1 MTTATP
7 ALELPSSLSRAR
19 RKLADRIGDPALRGL
34 CGLASL
40 VAVALLLLLA
50 YKVFDQSGSSFSKFG
65 LGFIGHQTWDSGSA
79 QQFGAADFIFGT
91 LVTSLV
97 AILFAAPMS
106 IGIALY
112 LTELAPGKV
121 RRPIAT
127 LVELLAAIP
136 SVVLGLWGILVLA
149 PFMNSTLEPALH
161 SVLGWIPL
169 FGGSPSGFGLLTAS
183 VILTIMAVP
192 IVSAVT
198 REVFETVPPEL
209 KEGAYALGATRWEM
223 IKMAVL
229 PYARPGIVGGVILGL
244 GRALGEAIAVT
255 QVIGGTQGIHA
266 SLFGPGDTLASRV
279 ANEYQGAT
287 SPLQISSLFYLSA
300 ILLVIALLVNGTAR
314 LIVRRSTPAGVMS

>member
-1 MTTATP
+1 MTTSTP
-7 ALELPSSLSRAR
+7 VLELPSSLSRAR

-40 VAVALLLLLA
+40 VAFALLLLLA

-314 LIVRRSTPAGVMS
+314 LIVRRSTPAGVMN

>member
-314 LIVRRSTPAGVMS
+314 LIVRRSTPAGVMN